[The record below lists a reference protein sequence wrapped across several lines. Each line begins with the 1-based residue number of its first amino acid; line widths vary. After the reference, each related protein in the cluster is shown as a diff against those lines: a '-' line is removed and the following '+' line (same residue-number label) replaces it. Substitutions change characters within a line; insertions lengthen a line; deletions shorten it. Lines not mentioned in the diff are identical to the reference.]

1 MKMPGV
7 VSELRSGHEK
17 LMDGRIDRRTDGG
30 HDIIRRVF
38 DGRIKKEIK
47 KKTKKQT
54 KKKHSRHL
62 PYYLFPRF
70 SCSTIKLCLH
80 KCADEMTIVQTLI
93 RPVPTEQS
101 DHGFLCLY

>member
-1 MKMPGV
+1 MPSFMKMPGV

-47 KKTKKQT
+47 KT
-54 KKKHSRHL
+54 KKKQKNTAGICPTIYSPVSPVL
-62 PYYLFPRF
+62 P
-70 SCSTIKLCLH
+70 
-80 KCADEMTIVQTLI
+80 
-93 RPVPTEQS
+93 
-101 DHGFLCLY
+101 

>member
-47 KKTKKQT
+47 KKPKKN
-54 KKKHSRHL
+54 KKTQQAFAL
-62 PYYLFPRF
+62 LFIPPF
-70 SCSTIKLCLH
+70 LLFYH
-80 KCADEMTIVQTLI
+80 KIM
-93 RPVPTEQS
+93 PTQMRR
-101 DHGFLCLY
+101 